1 MNKFFDALKGLEGKI
16 VLIRLKNGLEARGK
30 AVMIDPQ
37 TMNVLLNDAD
47 LKNANGSDSEH
58 FGVLIIRGDQVSLLA
73 PLS

>member
-1 MNKFFDALKGLEGKI
+1 MSKFYDVLKGLEGKN
-16 VLIRLKNGLEARGK
+16 VFIRLRNGLEVRGK
-30 AVMIDPQ
+30 AVMIDPP

-58 FGVLIIRGDQVSLLA
+58 FGVLIVRGDQVSLLA

>member
-1 MNKFFDALKGLEGKI
+1 MSKFYDVLKGLEGKN
-16 VLIRLKNGLEARGK
+16 VFIRLRNGLEVRGK
-30 AVMIDPQ
+30 AVMIDLQ

-58 FGVLIIRGDQVSLLA
+58 FGVLIVRGDQVSLLA

>member
-1 MNKFFDALKGLEGKI
+1 MNKFYDVLKGLEGKS
-16 VLIRLKNGLEARGK
+16 VFIRLRNGLEARGK
-30 AVMIDPQ
+30 AVMIDPP

-58 FGVLIIRGDQVSLLA
+58 FGVLIVRGDQVSLLA

>member
-1 MNKFFDALKGLEGKI
+1 MNKFFDALKDLEGKN
-16 VLIRLKNGLEARGK
+16 VFIRLRNGLEVRGK
-30 AVMIDPQ
+30 AVMIDPP

-47 LKNANGSDSEH
+47 LKNAVESGSEH

>member
-1 MNKFFDALKGLEGKI
+1 MNKFYDALKDLEGKH
-16 VLIRLKNGLEARGK
+16 VFIRLRNGLEVRGI
-30 AVMIDPQ
+30 AVMIDPP

-47 LKNANGSDSEH
+47 LKNANGSDTEH